1 MVMALKLTGTR
12 GVSHLR
18 QHLGRVAAQEGDE
31 VLEPQQHVLRVW
43 RRWSQGWGSRQLRF
57 RV

>member
-43 RRWSQGWGSRQLRF
+43 RRWSQGWGSRQL
-57 RV
+57 